1 MDVQHCTKP
10 CPNDIIT
17 INENNNNDYT
27 LKTPIHTSKKCLLP
41 FHEYLFPRKSKGL
54 QFTKRLE
61 NQEVAYSVYHQ
72 FISLNVIHCNY

>member
-27 LKTPIHTSKKCLLP
+27 LKTSIHTSKKCQLP
-41 FHEYLFPRKSKGL
+41 FHEYLFPRKSIYKQIRKSRNCL
-54 QFTKRLE
+54 F
-61 NQEVAYSVYHQ
+61 SVLSIYLTECN
-72 FISLNVIHCNY
+72 SL